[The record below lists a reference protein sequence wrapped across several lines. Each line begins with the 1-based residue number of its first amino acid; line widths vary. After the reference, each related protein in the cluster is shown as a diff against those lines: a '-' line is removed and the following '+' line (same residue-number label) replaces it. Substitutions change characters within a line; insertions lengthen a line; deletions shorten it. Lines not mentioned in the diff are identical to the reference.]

1 MTIALLYYMTTV
13 PCTPWIK
20 YMQEELIHILSSN
33 KYQFNYLK
41 IYITDYKNTNYI
53 FYDYLLAF
61 FL

>member
-1 MTIALLYYMTTV
+1 MTMV

-20 YMQEELIHILSSN
+20 YMQEGLILILSSN

-41 IYITDYKNTNYI
+41 IYIADYKNTNYI

-61 FL
+61 FI